1 MSLQQSFLI
10 DQSNMVLTKVFLLL
24 ILTSSFST
32 LTMAAYNV
40 VNFGARPDGRTDS
53 AKAFLSAWAKACGS
67 RRPAVVYVPQGRFY
81 VSQALFL
88 GPCNNAAIQFII
100 KGTIVASSGY
110 GTSLK
115 WLHFKNVRGLSI
127 YGGVLDGQGQS
138 LWACKMAGRSCP
150 TGSIVGQLALVI

>member
-1 MSLQQSFLI
+1 MF
-10 DQSNMVLTKVFLLL
+10 LL
-24 ILTSSFST
+24 ILLLTSFST
-32 LTMAAYNV
+32 LGMAAYNV

-53 AKAFLSAWAKACGS
+53 ANAFLRAWARACSS
-67 RRPAVVYVPQGRFY
+67 RRPAVIYVPQGKFF

-88 GPCNNAAIQFII
+88 GPCNNAALRILI
-100 KGTIVASSGY
+100 KGTIIASSGY

-115 WLHFKNVRGLSI
+115 WLHFKNVQGVGI

-150 TGSIVGQLALVI
+150 SGAIVGLLALALGS